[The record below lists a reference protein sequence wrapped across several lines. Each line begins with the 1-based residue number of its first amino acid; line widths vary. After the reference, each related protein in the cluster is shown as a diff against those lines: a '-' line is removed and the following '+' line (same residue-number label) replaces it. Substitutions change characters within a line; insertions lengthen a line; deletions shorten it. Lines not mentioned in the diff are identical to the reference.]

1 MKKPA
6 FNPRNHKIY
15 VPKNSNK
22 YIGKSLPICRSSWEE
37 SFCRWLDANPSV
49 SEWTSEAL
57 AIPYYDPIQ
66 KRRRR
71 YFPDFLVT
79 INNKDTFIVEIK
91 PSKETQPPRR
101 TKNKSQKTMLYEEKT
116 YETNK
121 AKWEAAQL
129 FCQKMG
135 FTFKIITEKQLLK

>member
-1 MKKPA
+1 MRKPA
-6 FNPRNHKIY
+6 FNSKNHKIY
-15 VPKNSNK
+15 MPKNVSK
-22 YIGKSLPICRSSWEE
+22 YIGKSWPICRSSWEE
-37 SFCRWLDANPSV
+37 GFCRWLDVNASV
-49 SEWTSEAL
+49 TEWTSESI
-57 AIPYYDPIQ
+57 AIPYYDPVQ
-66 KRRRR
+66 RRRRR

-91 PSKETQPPRR
+91 PFKETLPPRR

-135 FTFKIITEKQLLK
+135 FIFKIITEKQLSK